1 MKDFC
6 SKCDQIRSFLR
17 IWSHLLK
24 NSLMENFIFSLVLMA
39 SELRVRERELCKYR
53 NPSITVNK
61 LVLDTLFYFKGA
73 ICLMKLYFL
82 WKT

>member
-1 MKDFC
+1 MNDFC

-24 NSLMENFIFSLVLMA
+24 NSLMENFIFSLVSMA

-61 LVLDTLFYFKGA
+61 LVLDTLFYFKGT